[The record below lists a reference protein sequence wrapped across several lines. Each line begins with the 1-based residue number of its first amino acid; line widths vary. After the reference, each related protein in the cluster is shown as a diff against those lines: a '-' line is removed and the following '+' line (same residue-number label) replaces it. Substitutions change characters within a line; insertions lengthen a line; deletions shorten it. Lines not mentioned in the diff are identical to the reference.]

1 MRPYIPSLQSLLAF
15 EAAARHL
22 SFTRAAQELELT
34 QTAISHQIKT
44 LEERLGIKLFIRR
57 RNVLTLTPAAREYLA
72 SVNEAI
78 SMLSLATARARKK
91 KSTTVLT
98 VTCLP
103 TYAVKCLIPALP
115 AFQRAH
121 PDITVHLATSATFD
135 EFERNSYDV
144 AIRYGSGR
152 WASVRSDRLH
162 GEEFFPVCA
171 PSVLEEA
178 GTFAS
183 TAEGLARFRQIRT
196 YFYSMYQDDW
206 PAWLEAAV
214 QEPVEF
220 ASEAVFHL
228 QLTSLAAA
236 VDGVGLAIGRTPLV
250 DADLASGKLVQPF
263 DVRVSSNSAYFVS
276 SPNDKARLKKV
287 ELFRDWVLGTLGEG
301 AGRPAAAPSHAAP
314 ATASAAQHTA
324 TCLAP
329 ATR

>member
-15 EAAARHL
+15 EAASRHL

-44 LEERLGIKLFIRR
+44 LEERLGTKLFVRR
-57 RNVLTLTPAAREYLA
+57 RNVLTLTPAAREYLD
-72 SVNEAI
+72 SVHEAI
-78 SMLSLATARARKK
+78 NLLSIATAQARKK
-91 KSTTVLT
+91 KTKTVLT

-115 AFQRAH
+115 DFQRLY
-121 PDITVHLATSATFD
+121 PDITVHVATSSTFD

-152 WASVRSDRLH
+152 WASVRADRLH
-162 GEEFFPVCA
+162 REEFFPVCA
-171 PSVLEEA
+171 PSVLAEA
-178 GTFAS
+178 GSFTS
-183 TAEGLARFRQIRT
+183 IAEGLARFRQIRT

-220 ASEAVFHL
+220 AGEAVFHL

-250 DADLASGKLVQPF
+250 DADLASGKLVRPF
-263 DVRVSSNSAYFVS
+263 DVSVPSSSAYFIT
-276 SPNDKARLKKV
+276 SPHDKAKSKKV
-287 ELFRDWVLGTLGEG
+287 ELFRDWALEHLSDHSRRE
-301 AGRPAAAPSHAAP
+301 
-314 ATASAAQHTA
+314 ASAAPHDTPHAAAVERRIPSCVTA
-324 TCLAP
+324 AL
-329 ATR
+329 R